1 MLDAAAKGAIV
12 VADCDRRGVARQT
25 PSSAKER
32 PGRPRQAAIAP
43 TDEGVHLGSGAEQVE
58 IDVADPGER
67 EGYRDVR
74 IEQRSGHRGG
84 DMIAA
89 AGRRPA
95 RLAAGTRLLRN
106 KKLVSLRRIEQEHR
120 VGAMRRLQAQS
131 VIGGVDFVRVERHR
145 PVNRR

>member
-1 MLDAAAKGAIV
+1 
-12 VADCDRRGVARQT
+12 
-25 PSSAKER
+25 
-32 PGRPRQAAIAP
+32 
-43 TDEGVHLGSGAEQVE
+43 
-58 IDVADPGER
+58 
-67 EGYRDVR
+67 
-74 IEQRSGHRGG
+74 
-84 DMIAA
+84 MIAA